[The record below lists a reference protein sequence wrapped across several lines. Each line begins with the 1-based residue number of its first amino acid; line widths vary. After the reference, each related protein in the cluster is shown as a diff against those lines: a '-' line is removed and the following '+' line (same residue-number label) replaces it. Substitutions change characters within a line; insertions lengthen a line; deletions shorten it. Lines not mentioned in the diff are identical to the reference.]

1 MGGVEQQSCRNVSMC
16 RGEEVNE
23 NFTSVLP
30 TLGVWWRVR
39 WCMWARSEIIDGR
52 METVGGSNG
61 HGPMKA
67 VTGA

>member
-23 NFTSVLP
+23 NFTSALP
-30 TLGVWWRVR
+30 TLGVRWQVR
-39 WCMWARSEIIDGR
+39 WCMWARSETIDGR
-52 METVGGSNG
+52 MEMVGGSNG

>member
-1 MGGVEQQSCRNVSMC
+1 MC

-23 NFTSVLP
+23 NFTSALP
-30 TLGVWWRVR
+30 TLGVRWRVR
-39 WCMWARSEIIDGR
+39 WCMWARSETIDGR